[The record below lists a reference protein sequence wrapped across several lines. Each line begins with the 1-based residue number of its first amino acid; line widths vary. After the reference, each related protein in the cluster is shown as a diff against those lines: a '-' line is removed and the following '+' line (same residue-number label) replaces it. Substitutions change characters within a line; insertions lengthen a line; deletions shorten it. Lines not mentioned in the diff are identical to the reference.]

1 MPTLP
6 AALFGLT
13 IAILIGALFHTLRG
27 GGGWRLL
34 LNTVWS
40 AIGFSLGQWAGI
52 ARGWRLFPFGM
63 LDIGLGIAGSLL
75 LLAFGDW
82 LSRFGA
88 EKD

>member
-1 MPTLP
+1 MMTLP

-34 LNTVWS
+34 LYMGWS
-40 AIGFSLGQWAGI
+40 AAGFALGQWAGI

-63 LDIGLGIAGSLL
+63 LDIGLGLVGSILF
-75 LLAFGDW
+75 LALGDW
-82 LSRFGA
+82 LSRPGA
-88 EKD
+88 GKN